1 MKGLEIPSKCRQ
13 LILNE
18 NNSFKVF
25 TDSHSCNRYIVRN
38 RLEIYT
44 EEIVGDQ
51 FIVTV
56 KKQDSLSTET
66 SKNTG
71 VLLLQEGRPL
81 LRALGRD
88 LLPRLRHLA
97 RAGPSHRAAL
107 MAYHCTQYDILEVE
121 KNSHCE

>member
-1 MKGLEIPSKCRQ
+1 MKGIEIPSKCRR

-38 RLEIYT
+38 RLEIYS

-56 KKQDSLSTET
+56 KKQDSF
-66 SKNTG
+66 
-71 VLLLQEGRPL
+71 V
-81 LRALGRD
+81 
-88 LLPRLRHLA
+88 
-97 RAGPSHRAAL
+97 
-107 MAYHCTQYDILEVE
+107 
-121 KNSHCE
+121 

>member
-25 TDSHSCNRYIVRN
+25 TDSHSCNRYINRN
-38 RLEIYT
+38 RLEIYS

-56 KKQDSLSTET
+56 KKQDSF
-66 SKNTG
+66 
-71 VLLLQEGRPL
+71 V
-81 LRALGRD
+81 
-88 LLPRLRHLA
+88 
-97 RAGPSHRAAL
+97 
-107 MAYHCTQYDILEVE
+107 
-121 KNSHCE
+121 

>member
-1 MKGLEIPSKCRQ
+1 MKGLEIPSKCRR

-18 NNSFKVF
+18 NNTFKVF

-56 KKQDSLSTET
+56 KKQDSF
-66 SKNTG
+66 
-71 VLLLQEGRPL
+71 V
-81 LRALGRD
+81 
-88 LLPRLRHLA
+88 
-97 RAGPSHRAAL
+97 
-107 MAYHCTQYDILEVE
+107 
-121 KNSHCE
+121 

>member
-1 MKGLEIPSKCRQ
+1 MKGLEIPSKCRR

-38 RLEIYT
+38 RLEIYS

-56 KKQDSLSTET
+56 KKQDSF
-66 SKNTG
+66 
-71 VLLLQEGRPL
+71 V
-81 LRALGRD
+81 
-88 LLPRLRHLA
+88 
-97 RAGPSHRAAL
+97 
-107 MAYHCTQYDILEVE
+107 
-121 KNSHCE
+121 

>member
-1 MKGLEIPSKCRQ
+1 MKGLEIPSKCRR

-56 KKQDSLSTET
+56 KKQDSF
-66 SKNTG
+66 
-71 VLLLQEGRPL
+71 V
-81 LRALGRD
+81 
-88 LLPRLRHLA
+88 
-97 RAGPSHRAAL
+97 
-107 MAYHCTQYDILEVE
+107 
-121 KNSHCE
+121 